1 MRLKNEIP
9 IIVIMIT
16 QLNRSIEE
24 AARRTPSS
32 IANYP
37 TASDIFGGDAL
48 MQGSDMVIV
57 LSRPHEL
64 DIKSYGPYAYEVDD
78 EDVFVHLIKVRN
90 GKKKKSILFMNID
103 GENQRMIEVPD
114 FTATRPD
121 GAYTRFSQ
129 RGGGGSRTT
138 VSAPIGNEL

>member
-1 MRLKNEIP
+1 
-9 IIVIMIT
+9 
-16 QLNRSIEE
+16 
-24 AARRTPSS
+24 
-32 IANYP
+32 
-37 TASDIFGGDAL
+37 
-48 MQGSDMVIV
+48 
-57 LSRPHEL
+57 
-64 DIKSYGPYAYEVDD
+64 
-78 EDVFVHLIKVRN
+78 
-90 GKKKKSILFMNID
+90 MNID